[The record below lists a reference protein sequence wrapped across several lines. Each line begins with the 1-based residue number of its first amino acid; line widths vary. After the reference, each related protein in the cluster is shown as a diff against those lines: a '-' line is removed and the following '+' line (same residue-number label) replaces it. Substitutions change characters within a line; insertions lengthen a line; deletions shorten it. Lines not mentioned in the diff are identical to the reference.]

1 MFGCCCGSTVARCE
15 TRTHK
20 TQMAVHYIVLR
31 GRCGVYLRIDR
42 RWWREF
48 TPDIINNQFDEY
60 AKPPAYG
67 LVGNSGI
74 LPPPISFAFSI
85 LEERDG
91 FIKYRYYPDTGGP
104 HIVEETLSKPLTK
117 DEVKAALNSLQNSFN
132 TQNLLEVGH
141 WRTTNNPDGTARTV
155 KLTEFDFFPMDSSTG
170 FRYAAPSAG
179 FWLQM
184 GLDIGSAQPAYT
196 IREPAAAIKWQ
207 SRLETTGPWC
217 LYYTGDTGTTSCFAV
232 QLTPRRGGTPLKT
245 YYPTGQIVS
254 LIGQQENAPQEN
266 HIVEL
271 CCATSNCRGVFG
283 TDCGP

>member
-20 TQMAVHYIVLR
+20 TQMSVDYFVQR

-48 TPDIINNQFDEY
+48 TPEIINNQFTEF
-60 AKPPAYG
+60 AKPPAFG
-67 LVGNSGI
+67 VVGNSGTQ
-74 LPPPISFAFSI
+74 PPAISFALSI

-91 FIKYRYYPDTGGP
+91 FIKYRYNPTTGGP

-117 DEVKAALNSLQNSFN
+117 EEVKAALNSLQNSFN

-141 WRTTNNPDGTARTV
+141 WKTTNNQDGTASTV
-155 KLTEFDFFPMDSSTG
+155 KLTQAEFFSLQYSTG
-170 FRYAAPSAG
+170 VRLTLPSAG

-184 GLDIGSAQPAYT
+184 GFNTGSPAPAYD
-196 IREPAAAIKWQ
+196 IRETQAAIKWQ
-207 SRLETTGPWC
+207 ARLETTVPWC

-245 YYPTGQIVS
+245 YYPTGQIVP

-271 CCATSNCRGVFG
+271 CCPPSNCRGIFG